1 MDWVKYRE
9 KRTMVVIETQAGQP
23 MRPTHTHTYAHA
35 RMWGNGWMGGWRTE
49 VDHGHE
55 PSGDNLRTHAKER
68 ERHTE
73 RVVHEAQ
80 DEAQPCVVHLSHH
93 RLRGHGNVGI
103 DVVVEDWVATATRAH
118 SRRADMFARSIVI
131 GLLNSAM
138 DHSKRV
144 RVWT

>member
-1 MDWVKYRE
+1 
-9 KRTMVVIETQAGQP
+9 
-23 MRPTHTHTYAHA
+23 
-35 RMWGNGWMGGWRTE
+35 MGGWRTE

-55 PSGDNLRTHAKER
+55 PSSDNLRTHAKER

-93 RLRGHGNVGI
+93 RLRGHGNVRI
-103 DVVVEDWVATATRAH
+103 DVVVEDWVATATREVD
-118 SRRADMFARSIVI
+118 SRRANMFARSLSM
-131 GLLNSAM
+131 LLNSVM
-138 DHSKRV
+138 NHSKRV